1 MIFLLWL
8 AAAADFQFTL
18 NCFFNF
24 KNFRFFFKVSKIK
37 LVNVK
42 KKKLKTMNL
51 LINIPDSYFSNLIEN
66 NINKNI
72 RLYASGN
79 ILYDANISKIIALK
93 D

>member
-1 MIFLLWL
+1 
-8 AAAADFQFTL
+8 
-18 NCFFNF
+18 
-24 KNFRFFFKVSKIK
+24 
-37 LVNVK
+37 
-42 KKKLKTMNL
+42 MNL

-66 NINKNI
+66 NIDKNI